1 MSKRQK
7 PLKKGKVLSSPQT
20 KQQQGLP
27 TKELSRI
34 HMIESEF
41 AITMIT
47 QFNEAQSGVEKL
59 PYLEI
64 SVALYSVYTSKKDV
78 GWVQLFIDP
87 VKLPG
92 FTDEAKTHRTQ
103 LQPIFKSMNIS
114 AMPGFIAYGKTAEG
128 KQVLGASSS
137 ATFMALSGVG
147 AYPSG
152 TDERGSAGLY
162 QPQRHL
168 FTPTPNQNWRQVAH
182 INYIKLQQHQQA
194 LIQTTLKDGGEG
206 VCLCSIACA
215 NPMTGNEIVTNEE
228 FTVNFKLDLTY
239 YLPIY
244 LQGLLDIS
252 WNPSTEPANE
262 PGKLTADVTTKPI
275 FPTVDR
281 LIHMD

>member
-1 MSKRQK
+1 MSKRQS
-7 PLKKGKVLSSPQT
+7 PKKGKASSNLQT
-20 KQQQGLP
+20 KQQQSLT

-47 QFNEAQSGVEKL
+47 QFNEAQQGVEKL

-64 SVALYSVYTSKKDV
+64 SVAIYSIYTSKKNV
-78 GWVQLFIDP
+78 GWTQLFIDP
-87 VKLPG
+87 IKLPG
-92 FTDEAKTHRTQ
+92 FSDVAKSHHTQ

-114 AMPGFIAYGKTAEG
+114 AMPGFIAYGKDAEG

-152 TDERGSAGLY
+152 TDERGSAGLF

-168 FTPTPNQNWRQVAH
+168 FTPSPNQNWRQVAH

-194 LIQTTLKDGGEG
+194 LIQTKLKDGGEG
-206 VCLCSIACA
+206 VCLCSIACT
-215 NPMTGNEIVTNEE
+215 NPMTGNEIVTDEE

-244 LQGLLDIS
+244 VQGLLDMT
-252 WNPSTEPANE
+252 WNPSPEPANE
-262 PGKLTADVTTKPI
+262 PGTLTSDVITKPI
-275 FPTVDR
+275 FPTVNR
-281 LIHMD
+281 LVHMD